1 MTTFRK
7 PQTKAPRREPE
18 QPALRRLAACFG
30 AHPLPH
36 LLISPFENAVLIA
49 NRAAERHFGIDC
61 EGFAHVKFSDLFEQD
76 SIGFLHVATQQAMS
90 QGFAWTRALRP
101 AGASDAIGA
110 LEHCLVAEKSEGTLL
125 ILMSIQDVDAH
136 ERRSIDDEADT
147 MHRAGLSEWRRA
159 ERFLREIERRHHLIL
174 SAAGEGIYGVDANG
188 ITTFVNPAAEAMLG
202 YRADELIGLE
212 MHQKVHHKHSDGSHY
227 PVHECPIYN
236 AFRSN
241 KITTVDDEC
250 FWRKDGKPLRVEYT
264 STPLLENGEA
274 AGAVIVF
281 RDISQR
287 KADEERLRGA
297 LSENAALRERLEK
310 ENAYLQEQILTQS
323 NHHQILG
330 RSEAIQ
336 RIIRQIDVV
345 AGTSANVLITGESG
359 TGKELVAGAIH
370 QASARTDRPLI
381 RVNCAAVPREL
392 FESEF
397 FGHVRGS
404 FSGAIRD
411 RVGRF
416 ELADGGTLFLDE
428 VGEIPLELQ
437 SKLLRVLQEGSFER
451 VGEEKTR
458 QVDVRIIA
466 ATNRDLKAEVE
477 QGRFR
482 EDLFFRLN
490 VFPIEC
496 SPLRQRRDDIPLLAQ
511 HFLRLSCQRLNVAEP
526 RLSRAN
532 VEELERYTWPG
543 NARELQNVIERAA
556 ILARQGRLMFNL
568 PAGPKAK
575 QPTRELPVAGV
586 ASRILT
592 AAEMQ
597 DLEERNIRAALNL
610 TGGRVA
616 GPNGAA
622 ELLAMKP
629 QTLYSRLRK
638 LDFAGSS

>member
-1 MTTFRK
+1 MHG
-7 PQTKAPRREPE
+7 
-18 QPALRRLAACFG
+18 LAACVA

-36 LLISPFENAVLIA
+36 LLVSPYENAVLIA
-49 NRAAERHFGIDC
+49 NRAAERHFGIDS
-61 EGFAHVKFSDLFEQD
+61 EGFAHIKFSDLFEQD
-76 SIGFLHVATQQAMS
+76 TIGYLHVATQQAMN
-90 QGFAWTRALRP
+90 QRFAWTRALRP
-101 AGASDAIGA
+101 VGARDDAGA
-110 LEHCLVAEKSEGTLL
+110 LEHCLVAETLEGTLL
-125 ILMSIQDVDAH
+125 ILMSIQDVDAQ

-188 ITTFVNPAAEAMLG
+188 ITTFVNPAAEDMLG
-202 YRADELIGLE
+202 YRAEELIGRE

-287 KADEERLRGA
+287 KTDEERLRGA

-323 NHHQILG
+323 NHNEILG

-345 AGTSANVLITGESG
+345 AGTAANVLITGESG

-370 QASARTDRPLI
+370 QASRRKDRPLI

-511 HFLRLSCQRLNVAEP
+511 HFLRLSCQRLNVPEP

-532 VEELERYTWPG
+532 VEELERYAWPG

-575 QPTRELPVAGV
+575 QLTRELPVAGDGG
-586 ASRILT
+586 RILT
-592 AAEMQ
+592 ATEIQ
-597 DLEERNIRAALNL
+597 DLEERNIRAALDAS
-610 TGGRVA
+610 GGRVA

-638 LDFAGSS
+638 MEYAGSS